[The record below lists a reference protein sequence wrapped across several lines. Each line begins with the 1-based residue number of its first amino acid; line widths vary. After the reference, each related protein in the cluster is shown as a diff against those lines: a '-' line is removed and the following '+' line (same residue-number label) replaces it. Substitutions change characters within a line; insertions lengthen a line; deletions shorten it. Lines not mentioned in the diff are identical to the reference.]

1 MLKGL
6 SRKIF
11 NKKSELPP
19 GPVFTTTPT
28 KTERLKAFRTIITL
42 LSKLDSPN
50 GQPPDE
56 KGAIATEDEDLK
68 ELRVLDAL
76 STILIRKSEVTA
88 VVAPRFDGDQF
99 QVFTSP
105 IFTGNAKP
113 STNQSDSNTAPDN
126 YSLQSGSN
134 TRGGVQD
141 FIARVYNFAVAP
153 NPRLVPVHK
162 KIDSLM
168 NTTPLPL
175 IQDCV
180 VDVDE
185 NLVTAAQ
192 SDGLLISFLDT
203 YW

>member
-1 MLKGL
+1 MPCRPFLSGNLKSQQL
-6 SRKIF
+6 SHHVLMEISFR
-11 NKKSELPP
+11 SLLHLSLPA
-19 GPVFTTTPT
+19 TLNLQPT
-28 KTERLKAFRTIITL
+28 SLTQILPRIIIHSSL
-42 LSKLDSPN
+42 A
-50 GQPPDE
+50 Q
-56 KGAIATEDEDLK
+56 
-68 ELRVLDAL
+68 
-76 STILIRKSEVTA
+76 IL
-88 VVAPRFDGDQF
+88 G
-99 QVFTSP
+99 
-105 IFTGNAKP
+105 
-113 STNQSDSNTAPDN
+113 
-126 YSLQSGSN
+126 
-134 TRGGVQD
+134 GGVQD